1 MSHIISHI
9 IPHIMWRLILC
20 ILFFINCQ
28 SWDPKLYPYNPKIHN
43 FGNNGP
49 MGHIHSLIAPGFTM
63 YTEKILY
70 DCDVRD
76 EILNKVDSKKTIL
89 DVGCGTGFS
98 TSSNEGSLGIDTSN
112 EMLKTAQLIF
122 PKKNFS
128 FSHIEEWDIND
139 KFDIVTIMFMFHE
152 VPQESRLNIINLIK
166 KIASEQIIIVDI
178 APSYIPSKLMLTGE
192 PYICD
197 YLKNICDDLK
207 DFKEEIIVS
216 KHVHAWSFL
225 TKK

>member
-1 MSHIISHI
+1 
-9 IPHIMWRLILC
+9 
-20 ILFFINCQ
+20 
-28 SWDPKLYPYNPKIHN
+28 
-43 FGNNGP
+43 
-49 MGHIHSLIAPGFTM
+49 M

-70 DCDVRD
+70 NYNVRE
-76 EILNKVDSKKTIL
+76 EILNKIDSNKSIL

-112 EMLKTAQLIF
+112 EMLNMAKLIF

-128 FSHIEEWDIND
+128 FSHIEDWNINH

-166 KIASEQIIIVDI
+166 NIAREQIFIVDI
-178 APSYIPSKLMLTGE
+178 APSYTPSKLMLTGE

-216 KHVHAWSFL
+216 NHVHMWSFL
-225 TKK
+225 TKKI